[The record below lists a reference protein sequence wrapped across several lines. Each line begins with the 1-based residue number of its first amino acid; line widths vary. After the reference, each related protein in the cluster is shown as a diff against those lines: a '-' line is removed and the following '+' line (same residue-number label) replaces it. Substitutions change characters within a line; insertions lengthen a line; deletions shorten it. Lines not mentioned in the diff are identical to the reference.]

1 MAHVTAR
8 MRSIMY
14 KHRVGGNR
22 GIQDHVTRAV
32 LVATSG
38 DEGADQA
45 DAARSDAAI
54 VDAISQSADGKWCH
68 VTQLS
73 HGASV
78 HPFSLSWDIRVDSGW
93 DMEEEGTQVVKVVY
107 SYTSY
112 LSAGKRECVEDMGGS
127 GGGGGRDYGTMGL
140 YESISRLS
148 PSTPKYPILP
158 HRVVETVSGKDTY
171 TGKLNRKDVI

>member
-14 KHRVGGNR
+14 KPRVGGNR

-32 LVATSG
+32 LVATSR

-68 VTQLS
+68 VTQVS

-93 DMEEEGTQVVKVVY
+93 AMEEEGTQVVKVVN

-112 LSAGKRECVEDMGGS
+112 LSAGKRECVEGMGGS
-127 GGGGGRDYGTMGL
+127 GGGGGAMGL
-140 YESISRLS
+140 WDCMNQYLASHPQYFRIGSWKQCQE
-148 PSTPKYPILP
+148 
-158 HRVVETVSGKDTY
+158 RVKV
-171 TGKLNRKDVI
+171 KLNRKDLI